1 MEPFAFFKMCGAG
14 NDFMV
19 ADNRN
24 GAVALADMPLLAK
37 RLCRHKL
44 SVGADGLIFIENS
57 DKADFAW
64 NFYNS
69 DGSRAEMCGNG
80 ARCAARFA
88 YLNGIVNTPAMKFET
103 LAGIIEAEV
112 LDGRVKVRLTDPTE
126 VKYFHPLAVE
136 GGSFSVASV
145 NTGVPHVVVRV
156 EDLEKALVDQ
166 HGRAIRYHEDYAP
179 AGTNVN
185 FVEMQRGD
193 TIKVRT
199 YERGVE
205 GETLACGTGS
215 VASALMANS
224 IDGRPSPVK
233 VITRSGSVLTVH
245 FKKIRGGFTD
255 VYLEGDARVI
265 SKGTWEPEALD

>member
-1 MEPFAFFKMCGAG
+1 MEPFAFFKMCGSG
-14 NDFMV
+14 NDFIV
-19 ADNRN
+19 ADNRD
-24 GAVALADMPLLAK
+24 GRVAVADMPLLAQK
-37 RLCRHKL
+37 LCRHKL
-44 SVGADGLIFIENS
+44 SIGADGLIFIENS
-57 DKADFAW
+57 DKADFSW

-88 YLNGIVNTPAMKFET
+88 FLTGIVKTASMKFET

-112 LDGRVKVRLTDPTE
+112 LDGRVKVRLTDPTDIR
-126 VKYFHPLAVE
+126 YFHPLMVE
-136 GGSFSVASV
+136 GGAYNVASV
-145 NTGVPHVVVRV
+145 NTGVPHVVIRV
-156 EDLEKALVDQ
+156 DDVEKANVAE
-166 HGRAIRYHEDYAP
+166 HGRIIRNHADYAP

-185 FVEMQRGD
+185 FVEIERGD

-215 VASALMANS
+215 VASALMANA

-233 VITRSGSVLTVH
+233 VVTRSGSVLTVH
-245 FKKIRGGFTD
+245 FKKIKGGYTD
-255 VYLEGDARVI
+255 IFLEGDARI
-265 SKGTWEPEALD
+265 IYKATWEPEALD

>member
-1 MEPFAFFKMCGAG
+1 MEPCAFFKMCGSG
-14 NDFMV
+14 NDFIV
-19 ADNRN
+19 ADNRD
-24 GAVALADMPLLAK
+24 GRVAVADMPELAQK
-37 RLCRHKL
+37 LCRHKL
-44 SVGADGLIFIENS
+44 SIGADGLIFIENS

-88 YLNGIVNTPAMKFET
+88 FLTGIVKNPSMKFET

-112 LDGRVKVRLTDPTE
+112 LDGRVKVRLTDPTDIR
-126 VKYFHPLAVE
+126 YFHPLTIE
-136 GGSFSVASV
+136 GGAYNVASV

-156 EDLEKALVDQ
+156 DDLEKASVAD
-166 HGRAIRYHEDYAP
+166 HGRIIRYHADYAP

-185 FVEMQRGD
+185 FVEMLRGD

-215 VASALMANS
+215 VASALMAHA

-233 VITRSGSVLTVH
+233 VVTRSGSTLTIH
-245 FKKIRGGFTD
+245 FRKIRGGFTD
-255 VYLEGDARVI
+255 VFLEGDARI
-265 SKGTWEPEALD
+265 IYKAKWEPEALS